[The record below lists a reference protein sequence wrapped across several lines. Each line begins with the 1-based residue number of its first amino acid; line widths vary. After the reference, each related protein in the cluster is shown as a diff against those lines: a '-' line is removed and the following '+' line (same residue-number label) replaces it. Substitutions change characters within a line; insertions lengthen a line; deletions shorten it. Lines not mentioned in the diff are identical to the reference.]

1 MTPIDAAKQVI
12 KELSALLIAEPVE
25 TPRLL
30 LRPFRDSD
38 LADLYEYLAQKEQ
51 QRLAGNSPCDS
62 PDDAR
67 MTLEYILGAEHPQA
81 YFAIVL
87 KDENKVIGNLTF
99 NPYPF
104 LEQDEILRT
113 LRGVTLSYILNEKY
127 WRRGL
132 MTELLRAVYPILFE
146 KAGLDYIQSGYF
158 VFNEASAALQRKLG
172 MRLWAEERF
181 EMNGIPYETRE
192 MILFRDGYECPKT
205 AQIQGKPAKS
215 CQNMYVLQ

>member
-12 KELSALLIAEPVE
+12 KELSALLTAEPVE

-38 LADLYEYLAQKEQ
+38 LADLYEYLAQKKQ
-51 QRLAGNSPCDS
+51 QRLAGNTPCDS

-146 KAGLDYIQSGYF
+146 KAGLDYFQSGYF

-215 CQNMYVLQ
+215 CQNSG